1 MFLLFPQIVIISIC
15 RMFFVVV
22 FVMQSLALNII
33 LLFLLLMLLWL
44 LLLFVYI
51 SREFLGELCLQG
63 RSSAVGMIACV
74 DGSLIT

>member
-1 MFLLFPQIVIISIC
+1 MFLLFFLKLSLYQFVEC
-15 RMFFVVV
+15 FVVV

-33 LLFLLLMLLWL
+33 LLLLLMLLWL